1 MVKTNIHLYSEQAMT
16 TRKLFIGIG
25 LIAVV
30 VVALY
35 LTMNTISNP
44 KIPLEWS
51 LSSFTIPINWT
62 ESLKLKLTVY
72 LPIDY
77 TILYNCHVEV
87 RYFAKNNIW
96 KTVIS
101 QDLGT
106 LRYPDDTRSFTI
118 YLDTD
123 FKNSSRYYYHNSLTF
138 WFNQTVNAIDIATQ
152 EPNFKADI
160 YGFQKP

>member
-1 MVKTNIHLYSEQAMT
+1 MVKTNIQLYSEQAMT

-51 LSSFTIPINWT
+51 LSHYASPKNPAERWT
-62 ESLKLKLTVY
+62 MVITVY
-72 LPIDY
+72 LPINY
-77 TILYNCHVEV
+77 TALFNCHIEV
-87 RYFAKNNIW
+87 RYFTQNNIW
-96 KTVIS
+96 KTAIS
-101 QDLGT
+101 QDFGMLNYQDE
-106 LRYPDDTRSFTI
+106 RRFTI
-118 YLDTD
+118 YLDAD